1 MNLNKVMLIGRLV
14 RDPEKKTTPMGH
26 TVCSF
31 SIATSRIW
39 KDQSGQKQE
48 KTEFHNIVLWRR
60 LAEIASEYLTKGS
73 LVYIE
78 GRLETRNWEKDG
90 VKHYRTEIVGDIMQM
105 GPKSATQANE
115 VSATSQMNAKRS
127 SSEEKPKKE
136 IEQEDIPIIEEEE
149 EINVKDIPL

>member
-1 MNLNKVMLIGRLV
+1 MNLNKVMLIGRLT
-14 RDPEKKTTPMGH
+14 RDPEKRTTPSGQS
-26 TVCSF
+26 VCSLGL
-31 SIATSRIW
+31 ATSRVW

-90 VKHYRTEIVGDIMQM
+90 VKHYRTEIIGEVLQM
-105 GPKSATQANE
+105 GPRSTQSGYRDEQQQSRSKTKSQA
-115 VSATSQMNAKRS
+115 SKIRQ
-127 SSEEKPKKE
+127 EEKE
-136 IEQEDIPIIEEEE
+136 IPIIEEG
-149 EINVKDIPL
+149 EIDPKEIPF